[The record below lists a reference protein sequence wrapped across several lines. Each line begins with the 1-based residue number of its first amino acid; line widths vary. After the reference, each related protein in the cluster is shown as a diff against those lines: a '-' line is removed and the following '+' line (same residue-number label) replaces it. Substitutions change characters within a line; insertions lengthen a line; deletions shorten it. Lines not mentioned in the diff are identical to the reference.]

1 MWYVSIKNPEEGID
15 VSGAF
20 STEIGARRWY
30 AQQIGMDPIS
40 KTVLYDEKKNVVDEN
55 GG

>member
-1 MWYVSIKNPEEGID
+1 MYYVSIKNPEAGID

-20 STEIGARRWY
+20 SDKACAYVWY
-30 AQQIGMDPIS
+30 ARQIAMDPIS
-40 KTVLYDEKKNVVDEN
+40 KTTLYDSDKNILAEN